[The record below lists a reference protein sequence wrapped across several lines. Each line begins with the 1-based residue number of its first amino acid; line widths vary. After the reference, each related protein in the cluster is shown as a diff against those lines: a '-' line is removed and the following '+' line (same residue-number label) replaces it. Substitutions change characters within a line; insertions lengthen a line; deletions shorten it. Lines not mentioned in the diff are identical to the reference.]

1 MQQDN
6 KIKKQQI
13 IGMLVSIAIVIIMY
27 FMPAPADLGVAGW
40 RTISILLVFLI
51 LLVTEAFPAGVISD
65 IDACIG
71 SGSKYWRWVYRI
83 CEPCYLFHSGILWDF
98 SGDR

>member
-13 IGMLVSIAIVIIMY
+13 IGMLVSIVIVIIMY

-40 RTISILLVFLI
+40 
-51 LLVTEAFPAGVISD
+51 
-65 IDACIG
+65 
-71 SGSKYWRWVYRI
+71 
-83 CEPCYLFHSGILWDF
+83 
-98 SGDR
+98 

>member
-51 LLVTEAFPAGVISD
+51 LLVTEAFPAGVI
-65 IDACIG
+65 CIITLILMPVLG
-71 SGSKYWRWVYRI
+71 AVPSIGDG
-83 CEPCYLFHSGILWDF
+83 CYLFHSGILWDF